1 MKQRLGLAQALIHD
15 PDVLIMDEPTDGL
28 DPIGRSQ
35 IRSVI
40 ERLREDGKTIFLN
53 SHILQEV
60 ELICDR
66 VAILARGTL
75 KGLGTIRELTAK
87 FRASIALNVSMTV
100 IGDRSSIES
109 LLSQVAQEIQ
119 PFQYHELTA
128 ATSSD
133 SSAGENAWDFSV
145 AVRDQASID
154 LLVDRLRKLGISV
167 LRIEPT
173 KARLED
179 VFMSVVESEGYVSS
193 ENQAS

>member
-75 KGLGTIRELTAK
+75 KGLGTIRELTSK

-119 PFQYHELTA
+119 PFQYHELAA

-145 AVRDQASID
+145 AVRDQESID

-179 VFMSVVESEGYVSS
+179 VFMSVVESEGYVFS
-193 ENQAS
+193 ENHAS